1 MLIQIQHRRDIEANW
16 ISSNPI
22 LAAGEIGIATD
33 VNKIKI
39 GNGTSTWTQLS
50 YYTFTG
56 DATLLDTANP
66 VKSPNFINGY
76 ETTVTS
82 STPKVLTVNSAY
94 QQFFTGS
101 TAQKVTLPVVST
113 MRVLGQGFYLNNNST
128 ANITVNSSGGN
139 LVATIL
145 PNTTWT
151 ITCISLSGT
160 GSSSWDADFSGATSV
175 TGTGGSVVLSTSPS
189 FNGAIYIGDGIINST
204 PGPGTVQ
211 ATSGSGTNINGA
223 SLNLSAGQSTGTGL
237 SGNIGFFTSVSGT
250 SGTSLNSLVERM
262 HINSVGNIGI
272 GTTSPSALLHLKG
285 ADGAATTINIDSY
298 GAGIPQSFRRAD
310 GTSASPTAVASS
322 DALGQFFFEGYDGSS
337 YRNAAAI
344 RVDVDGTP
352 GSSNMPGRIVF
363 LTSPSG
369 TATLNERMR
378 IDNSGNVGIGVT
390 GVNAKLAVPASTT
403 STASLNIPHGSAPTS
418 PNNGDIWTATT
429 GVYAR
434 VNGST
439 TLLAPTTS
447 PTFTTPTLGIAS
459 ATSVIMGYTSTVTSS
474 TPVVLTSSSTYQ
486 QFFTG
491 STVQSLNLPVTSTM
505 VQGQSFYVNNNSSA
519 AINVYTSNGTT
530 LVTTINGNSSV
541 YLTCLDTSAGNT
553 NVVASW
559 DVDFTGD
566 TNTTGS
572 GSVVLSTSPTF
583 STGFDAGSTFTAL
596 QTPTTLTLGS
606 GATSFTLGGTP
617 TTSLNATIFGN
628 ATASSV
634 TKTLNIG
641 TGGASGSITNIL
653 IGSSV
658 SGATGTTTLNN
669 NADFKGLM
677 SFGGSA
683 PTIASATT
691 IAPTTKVVFISGTTA
706 IATITAPSP
715 ISTSGGRITLI
726 PTGLFTTTTAGNI
739 ALASTAVVSKALIMT
754 YDPTTAKWYPSY

>member
-101 TAQKVTLPVVST
+101 TAQTVTLPVVST

-553 NVVASW
+553 NVIASW

-617 TTSLNATIFGN
+617 TTSLTATIFGN